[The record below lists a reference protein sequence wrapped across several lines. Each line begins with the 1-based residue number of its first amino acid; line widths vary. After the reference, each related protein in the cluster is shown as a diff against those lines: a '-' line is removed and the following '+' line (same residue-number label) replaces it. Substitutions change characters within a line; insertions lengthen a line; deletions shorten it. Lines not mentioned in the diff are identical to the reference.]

1 MKRPYL
7 TRALMLWARCNQ
19 HAMQYTPRSFKG
31 ARAARLCTQISNELV
46 EWFDEADWREELAR
60 HPILARN

>member
-7 TRALMLWARCNQ
+7 TRALMLWARCTQ

-31 ARAARLCTQISNELV
+31 ARANRIASRLYS
-46 EWFDEADWREELAR
+46 
-60 HPILARN
+60 ILARN

>member
-19 HAMQYTPRSFKG
+19 HAIRYTPRSFKG
-31 ARAARLCTQISNELV
+31 ARAARIASRLHS
-46 EWFDEADWREELAR
+46 
-60 HPILARN
+60 ILARN